1 MQQNALWIVVHGA
14 LETLA
19 MDIYVKD
26 SVKRAPGRMK
36 LCLRDLKDAVGAR
49 EFYSSMAMQ
58 NPLQCR
64 ERTSA

>member
-1 MQQNALWIVVHGA
+1 MQQNASLWIVVHGG

-49 EFYSSMAMQ
+49 EFLLVNGDAE
-58 NPLQCR
+58 PF
-64 ERTSA
+64 TVP